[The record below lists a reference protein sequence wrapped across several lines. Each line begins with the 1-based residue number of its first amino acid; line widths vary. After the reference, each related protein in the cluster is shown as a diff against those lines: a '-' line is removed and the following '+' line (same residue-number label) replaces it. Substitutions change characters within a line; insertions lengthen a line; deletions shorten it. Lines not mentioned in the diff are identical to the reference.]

1 MFHMTIRASRATRL
15 LAAVGVAWLGLALS
29 AQAAHATY
37 SKVQVVKVNQ
47 GGNVNDVFTFDTH
60 LNPSPSPAAFTLK
73 GGQTSSE
80 YSVECNASTA
90 CTSRWGNLTQ
100 TITERA
106 APGYTLTSVVCRHTT
121 GTDSWPSAP
130 TDTSP
135 VDPDTTFNA
144 ATRTITFKLDWWER
158 VKCWATNTRDTGTI
172 KVTKKLVPAIDGGK
186 FNLLIDGQAKASN
199 VGDGGTTGTQTVT
212 TGAHSVGESAGT
224 GTSLANYDASLSCV
238 DKAHGGPADTDGN
251 VQVDKG
257 DQWECVITNTRK
269 VGTIKVTK
277 KLAPVTDGGRFDL
290 LIDGQAKASN
300 VGDGGTTGVQ
310 TVLPGAHTVGEAAGT
325 GTDLANYDSSLSC
338 LDTAHPSDPADTD
351 GTVQVDQG
359 DAWECVITNTR
370 KSTPPPPQEPP
381 TDQPPTTP
389 PAVQAVSPQVR
400 VSPARVRPG
409 SAKLSGPSGCPR
421 TSAVAATVSGRRIVK
436 VTFYVDG
443 KKVRTLTKANHNGR
457 WVLPMNVKRFAFG
470 THRVR
475 VVVQFAKSSQT
486 KAKTLRLSFNRC
498 RAAVVR
504 PQFTG

>member
-1 MFHMTIRASRATRL
+1 MFHMTIRATRATRL
-15 LAAVGVAWLGLALS
+15 VAAVGVAWLGLALS

-47 GGNVNDVFTFDTH
+47 GGNPNDVFTFDTQ

-121 GTDSWPSAP
+121 GTNNWPAAP

-172 KVTKKLVPAIDGGK
+172 KVTKKLVPATDGGR
-186 FNLLIDGQAKASN
+186 FNLLIDGQVKAPN

-212 TGAHSVGESAGT
+212 TGAHSVGESAGA
-224 GTSLANYDASLSCV
+224 GTDLANYAASLSCV
-238 DKAHGGPADTDGN
+238 D
-251 VQVDKG
+251 
-257 DQWECVITNTRK
+257 
-269 VGTIKVTK
+269 
-277 KLAPVTDGGRFDL
+277 
-290 LIDGQAKASN
+290 
-300 VGDGGTTGVQ
+300 
-310 TVLPGAHTVGEAAGT
+310 
-325 GTDLANYDSSLSC
+325 
-338 LDTAHPSDPADTD
+338 TAHPNDPADTD
-351 GTVQVDQG
+351 GTVQVDKG

-381 TDQPPTTP
+381 TDQPPSTP
-389 PAVQAVSPQVR
+389 PAVQAISPQVH

-409 SAKLSGPSGCPR
+409 SARLSGPSGCPR

-443 KKVRTLTKANHNGR
+443 KKVKTLTKANRNGR

-498 RAAVVR
+498 RPAVVR

>member
-1 MFHMTIRASRATRL
+1 M
-15 LAAVGVAWLGLALS
+15 
-29 AQAAHATY
+29 
-37 SKVQVVKVNQ
+37 
-47 GGNVNDVFTFDTH
+47 
-60 LNPSPSPAAFTLK
+60 
-73 GGQTSSE
+73 
-80 YSVECNASTA
+80 
-90 CTSRWGNLTQ
+90 
-100 TITERA
+100 
-106 APGYTLTSVVCRHTT
+106 
-121 GTDSWPSAP
+121 
-130 TDTSP
+130 
-135 VDPDTTFNA
+135 
-144 ATRTITFKLDWWER
+144 
-158 VKCWATNTRDTGTI
+158 
-172 KVTKKLVPAIDGGK
+172 TKKLVPATDGGK
-186 FNLLIDGQAKASN
+186 FNLLIDGQAKATN

-212 TGAHSVGESAGT
+212 TGAHSVAESAGT
-224 GTSLANYDASLSCV
+224 GTSLANYDATTSCV

-277 KLAPVTDGGRFDL
+277 KLAPATDGGKFDL
-290 LIDGQAKASN
+290 LIDGQAKATN

-338 LDTAHPSDPADTD
+338 RDAAHPNDPTDTD
-351 GTVQVDQG
+351 GTVQVDKG

-370 KSTPPPPQEPP
+370 KSTPPPPEEPP
-381 TDQPPTTP
+381 TDQPPTNP

-443 KKVRTLTKANHNGR
+443 KKVKTLTKADRNGR

-498 RAAVVR
+498 RPAVVR

>member
-47 GGNVNDVFTFDTH
+47 GGNPNDVFTFDTH

-73 GGQTSSE
+73 GGDTSSE
-80 YSVECNASTA
+80 YSVECNASSA
-90 CTSRWGNLTQ
+90 CTSRWGQLTQ

-121 GTDSWPSAP
+121 GTTSWPSAP
-130 TDTSP
+130 TSSSQ
-135 VDPDTTFNA
+135 VDPDTTFDA

-172 KVTKKLVPAIDGGK
+172 KVTKKLVPATDGGK

-224 GTSLANYDASLSCV
+224 GTSLANYDSSLSCV
-238 DKAHGGPADTDGN
+238 
-251 VQVDKG
+251 
-257 DQWECVITNTRK
+257 
-269 VGTIKVTK
+269 
-277 KLAPVTDGGRFDL
+277 
-290 LIDGQAKASN
+290 
-300 VGDGGTTGVQ
+300 
-310 TVLPGAHTVGEAAGT
+310 
-325 GTDLANYDSSLSC
+325 
-338 LDTAHPSDPADTD
+338 DTAHPSDPADTD
-351 GTVQVDQG
+351 GTVQVDKG

-443 KKVRTLTKANHNGR
+443 KKVRTLTKANRNGR

-498 RAAVVR
+498 RPAVVR

>member
-1 MFHMTIRASRATRL
+1 MFHMTIRATRATRL
-15 LAAVGVAWLGLALS
+15 VAAVGVAWLGLALS

-47 GGNVNDVFTFDTH
+47 GGNANDVFTFDTQ

-121 GTDSWPSAP
+121 GTDNWPAAP
-130 TDTSP
+130 TDKSDP
-135 VDPDTTFNA
+135 DPDTTFNA

-172 KVTKKLVPAIDGGK
+172 KVTKKLVPATDGGK
-186 FNLLIDGQAKASN
+186 FNLLIDGQVKAPN
-199 VGDGGTTGTQTVT
+199 VGDSGTTGTQTVT
-212 TGAHSVGESAGT
+212 TGAHSVGESVGT
-224 GTSLANYDASLSCV
+224 GTDLANYDASLSCV
-238 DKAHGGPADTDGN
+238 D
-251 VQVDKG
+251 
-257 DQWECVITNTRK
+257 
-269 VGTIKVTK
+269 
-277 KLAPVTDGGRFDL
+277 
-290 LIDGQAKASN
+290 
-300 VGDGGTTGVQ
+300 
-310 TVLPGAHTVGEAAGT
+310 
-325 GTDLANYDSSLSC
+325 
-338 LDTAHPSDPADTD
+338 TAHPNDPADTD
-351 GTVQVDQG
+351 GTVQVDKG

-381 TDQPPTTP
+381 TDQPPSTP
-389 PAVQAVSPQVR
+389 PAVQAISPQVH

-409 SAKLSGPSGCPR
+409 SARLRGPSGCPR

-443 KKVRTLTKANHNGR
+443 KKVKTLTKANRDGR

-498 RAAVVR
+498 RPAVVR